1 MEVRALGYVGVRSPN
16 AEKWRTWGAE
26 IMGFGMN
33 DPTPATSALTQAAP
47 VDGDAVYLRMDDRK
61 WRLAVYPGKKD
72 EIAFVG
78 WELTDRLAFRD
89 ALRELDEKG
98 VKYEV
103 ATELEALERGVQG
116 MAWMRDPAGFRH
128 EIFWSG
134 YYLED
139 SFEPGRRPMKK
150 GFRCGAEG
158 IGHVVFMVSEFTQ
171 ELDDFATGVLGMRL
185 YAGGVSIP
193 LTGGDGGRVRTEMY
207 RGRRNLRSHNL
218 VYMEKKGYHGLHH
231 LFIEYDDLDDW
242 GRTYDLVKH
251 KSEFP
256 LIMTMGRHQADT
268 FLSFY
273 AQTPSSFV
281 CEIAWGS
288 KQMDDEAF
296 VQDRPLHS
304 FVWGLDM
311 VGPVIM
317 DYLKVDET
325 GQAADSFGSDL
336 RPIAAE

>member
-1 MEVRALGYVGVRSPN
+1 MEVRALGYVGIRSPN
-16 AEKWRTWGAE
+16 AAKWKTWGAE
-26 IMGFGMN
+26 IMGFGTEPPN
-33 DPTPATSALTQAAP
+33 PGGVSALRSAVP
-47 VDGDAVYLRMDDRK
+47 SVEGAVYLRMDDRA
-61 WRLAVYPGKKD
+61 WRLAVYPGEKD

-78 WELTDRLAFRD
+78 WELADRIEFRK
-89 ALRELDEKG
+89 ALKELDEKG
-98 VKYEV
+98 VEYHV
-103 ATELEALERGVQG
+103 ATEMEALERGVQG
-116 MAWMRDPAGFRH
+116 MAWLLDPIGNRH

-139 SFEPGRRPMKK
+139 SFKPGRDMMKQ
-150 GFRCGAEG
+150 GFRCGSEG

-171 ELDDFATGVLGMRL
+171 ELDDFATEVLGMRL

-218 VYMEKKGYHGLHH
+218 VYMEKQGYQGLHH
-231 LFIEYDDLDDW
+231 LFIEYQSMDDW

-251 KSEFP
+251 KSEYP
-256 LIMTMGRHQADT
+256 LIMTMGRHQADS

-281 CEIAWGS
+281 FEIAWGS
-288 KQMDDEAF
+288 KQMDDETF
-296 VQDRPLHS
+296 VQDRPMHS

-317 DYLKVDET
+317 DHLKLDQS
-325 GQAADSFGSDL
+325 QAKPPADL
-336 RPIAAE
+336 RPVAAE